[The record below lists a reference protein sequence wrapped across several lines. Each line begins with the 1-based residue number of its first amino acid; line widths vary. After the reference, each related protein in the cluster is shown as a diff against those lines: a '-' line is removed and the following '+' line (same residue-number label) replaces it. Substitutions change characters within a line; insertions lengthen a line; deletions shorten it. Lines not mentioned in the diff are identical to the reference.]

1 MFRRI
6 GRILAFQALY
16 SWSVG
21 GVNIDDLLSFS
32 WVERDFGDDGTSNEN
47 DNESDTTIDEDSP
60 EGLIA
65 DNGIKYC
72 LSEAQLKTF
81 ESLPAEKK
89 EEILAFARLL
99 VQGTV
104 ENIDEIDTII
114 KQHLAVTWNIDR
126 INKVALAVIRMSVY
140 ELLYQ
145 KGTHANIVID
155 EAVGIVKDYGSDD
168 SHKFTNGIL
177 EKISQSTSP
186 QEKGISSG
194 STKS

>member
-16 SWSVG
+16 SWAVG

-32 WVERDFGDDGTSNEN
+32 WIERDLGDNGTSSDDEEGNATANEN
-47 DNESDTTIDEDSP
+47 YP
-60 EGLIA
+60 EELIA

-72 LSEAQLKTF
+72 LSETQLKTF

-89 EEILAFARLL
+89 EGILQFSRLL

-104 ENIDEIDTII
+104 ENIDEIDTMI
-114 KQHLAVTWNIDR
+114 KGHLATNWSIDR
-126 INKVALAVIRMSVY
+126 INKVVLAVIRMSVY

-155 EAVGIVKDYGSDD
+155 EAVGIVKDYGADD
-168 SHKFTNGIL
+168 SHKFTNAIL
-177 EKISQSTSP
+177 EKISQAINS
-186 QEKGISSG
+186 QEKEISSS
-194 STKS
+194 STEN